1 MSPKPL
7 GYIDIPEG
15 QSGNCRIEHRII
27 KKGDAV
33 VVRSAREA
41 LFGGGKAESYL
52 APHDLRIHYLVEEGV
67 ATWTTDLPQEIR
79 SQLPCIEDFHGDV
92 LVGGL
97 GVGLIVAALGRNP
110 KVHTVTVV
118 EQSPDVIKLVWEH
131 LLNSENDLLWT
142 NKTYNVVQADLFQYL
157 RDYKASGARKF
168 ACAYYDIWCPNSEDV
183 LFTHIRPLRELS
195 KGVVF
200 DKVYCWQEDVMQGQ
214 MRYELLSTIE
224 IAQQAVEFAPI
235 VTLSEKD
242 FADARQ
248 FTRTRWPF
256 WAWYRETKP
265 TVEAA
270 RKMANIYADDYARN
284 TRRWKRLFG
293 QFEGSEVHV
302 NIKLPPVP
310 EFVNLSVE
318 VRG

>member
-1 MSPKPL
+1 MKPKPL

-15 QSGNCRIEHRII
+15 KSGNCRIEHRII
-27 KKGDAV
+27 PKGNVV

-41 LFGGGKAESYL
+41 VFGGGKAESYF

-97 GVGLIVAALGRNP
+97 GVGLIVAALRRNP
-110 KVHTVTVV
+110 KVYTITVV
-118 EQSPDVIKLVWEH
+118 EQSPDVIKLVWDH
-131 LLNSENDLLWT
+131 LKPDETCS
-142 NKTYNVVQADLFQYL
+142 VVQADLFQYL

-183 LFTHIRPLRELS
+183 LFTHVRSLRELS

-200 DKVYCWQEDVMQGQ
+200 DKVTCWQEDVMQGQ

-224 IAQQAVEFAPI
+224 IAQQAVEFAPV
-235 VTLSEKD
+235 VTLTDRD
-242 FADARQ
+242 FADAYSQ
-248 FTRTRWPF
+248 MRTRWPF
-256 WAWYRETKP
+256 WAWYRQLKP
-265 TVEAA
+265 TVEVA
-270 RKMANIYADDYARN
+270 RKAANVYADDYARS
-284 TRRWKRLFG
+284 TKRWKRLFG
-293 QFEGSEVHV
+293 RFEKAEVRI
-302 NIKLPPVP
+302 NIKLPTVP
-310 EFVNLSVE
+310 EFVNVKIE
-318 VRG
+318 VV